1 MGVGCCH
8 CQQISV
14 PGSTAPPKLRTAKCA
29 WVDSTSKTQG
39 IGVGD
44 RSRKRNTSRCFD
56 AWSRF
61 AHHCFIAPCC
71 SLGVQFF
78 LAFLSSVLVFLTVL
92 FDVHHSHS
100 LTESGSLVQGQS
112 DRQLFLLKS
121 NEAQFLDEIQTK
133 LLRAFLLATHSHLYT
148 AFP

>member
-14 PGSTAPPKLRTAKCA
+14 PGSIAPPKLRTAKCA

-61 AHHCFIAPCC
+61 AHHC
-71 SLGVQFF
+71 V
-78 LAFLSSVLVFLTVL
+78 
-92 FDVHHSHS
+92 
-100 LTESGSLVQGQS
+100 
-112 DRQLFLLKS
+112 
-121 NEAQFLDEIQTK
+121 K
-133 LLRAFLLATHSHLYT
+133 LLQNMVYSTIQQLPPAPHATPPPHTATHWAVNLVWEGGGRGGQREGRGATVHKYSSFVHGACKTVHKLGQKYQ
-148 AFP
+148 P

>member
-14 PGSTAPPKLRTAKCA
+14 PGSIAPPKLRTAKCA

-44 RSRKRNTSRCFD
+44 RSQKRNTSRCFD

-61 AHHCFIAPCC
+61 AHLWNRRPLIIKNMYG
-71 SLGVQFF
+71 SF
-78 LAFLSSVLVFLTVL
+78 LKAICNT
-92 FDVHHSHS
+92 
-100 LTESGSLVQGQS
+100 
-112 DRQLFLLKS
+112 RNK
-121 NEAQFLDEIQTK
+121 
-133 LLRAFLLATHSHLYT
+133 
-148 AFP
+148 